1 MRKLQMAL
9 LAFGAM
15 LLLIGTLALG
25 APARAN
31 GLVHIQ
37 DDANV
42 LSAADEQQITAAA
55 QSAPFAVTV
64 WTNSSYNT
72 KDDFYNAVRG
82 MVGNDTVVL
91 GVDPVHKW
99 SHISAKQDTGLTADQ
114 VNAAAS
120 QANTQFGNGAW
131 AAGFTSAI
139 NSMAAVAPAGGTSGN
154 TAPAQQPAPAPSGGG
169 GFGLLACLIPIVLI
183 VLAFFFL
190 RNRMGGNRATPAIAP
205 NQPYVPPQQGGY
217 PPQQGGYP
225 PQQGGYPPQQGGYY
239 PPQQGGGIGGN
250 IASGGLGALAG
261 GAIGYELGRHAG
273 ENQGGQAGVQ
283 PGYAPD
289 FGGGGGG
296 IIDSASGGTGADFGG
311 SGADF
316 GGGASFGGGGA
327 DAGGGGAD
335 FGGGGDTGGG
345 DIV

>member
-1 MRKLQMAL
+1 MRKVQISL

-15 LLLIGTLALG
+15 LLMGTLALG

-42 LSAADEQQITAAA
+42 LSAADQQQITAAA

-64 WTNSSYNT
+64 WTNSTYST

-82 MVGNDTVVL
+82 MVGTDTVVL

-99 SHISAKQDTGLTADQ
+99 SHISAKADTGLTAAQVDQ
-114 VNAAAS
+114 AAS
-120 QANTQFGNGAW
+120 QANAQFGNGAW
-131 AAGFTSAI
+131 AAGFTSALT
-139 NSMAAVAPAGGTSGN
+139 NLAAAAPAGGQTSGN
-154 TAPAQQPAPAPSGGG
+154 TAPAQQPAPASDGGG
-169 GFGLLACLIPIVLI
+169 GFGWLACLIPIVLI

-190 RNRMGGNRATPAIAP
+190 RNRFGGNRAVAP
-205 NQPYVPPQQGGY
+205 VAQNQPYY

-239 PPQQGGGIGGN
+239 PPQQRSGIGGN

-273 ENQGGQAGVQ
+273 ENEGGQAAVQ
-283 PGYAPD
+283 PGGFTPD
-289 FGGGGGG
+289 LGGGGG
-296 IIDSASGGTGADFGG
+296 IIDSSSGGSGADFGG
-311 SGADF
+311 GGGGADF
-316 GGGASFGGGGA
+316 GGGASFGGGG
-327 DAGGGGAD
+327 GGGAD
-335 FGGGGDTGGG
+335 FGGGGDDTGGG

>member
-1 MRKLQMAL
+1 MRKMQMAL

-15 LLLIGTLALG
+15 LLLMGTLVLG

-37 DDANV
+37 DDAKV
-42 LSAADEQQITAAA
+42 LSAADQQQITAAA

-64 WTNSSYNT
+64 WTNSTYNN

-82 MVGNDTVVL
+82 MVGTDMVVL

-114 VNAAAS
+114 VNAAAN

-131 AAGFTSAI
+131 GAGFTSAL
-139 NSMAAVAPAGGTSGN
+139 NNLAAVAPAGGTSGN
-154 TAPAQQPAPAPSGGG
+154 TAPAQQPAPASSGGG
-169 GFGLLACLIPIVLI
+169 GFGWLACLIPIVLV

-190 RNRMGGNRATPAIAP
+190 RNRFGGNRAVAP
-205 NQPYVPPQQGGY
+205 VAQNQPYY

-239 PPQQGGGIGGN
+239 PPNRGSGIGGN

-283 PGYAPD
+283 PGATPD

-296 IIDSASGGTGADFGG
+296 IIDSASGGSGADFGG
-311 SGADF
+311 GGGGADF
-316 GGGASFGGGGA
+316 GGGASFGGGG
-327 DAGGGGAD
+327 GGAD
-335 FGGGGDTGGG
+335 FGGGSGSDTGGG

>member
-1 MRKLQMAL
+1 MRKMQMAL

-37 DDANV
+37 DDAKV
-42 LSAADEQQITAAA
+42 LSAADQQQITAAA

-64 WTNSSYNT
+64 WTTTAYNT
-72 KDDFYNAVRG
+72 KTDFENAVRN
-82 MVGNDTVVL
+82 MVGDDMVVL
-91 GVDPVHKW
+91 AVDPSQAHRW
-99 SHISAKQDTGLTADQ
+99 SHISAKQNTGLTADA
-114 VNAAAS
+114 VNQAAS
-120 QANTQFGNGAW
+120 QANAQFGNQAW
-131 AAGFTSAI
+131 GAGFASAL
-139 NSMAAVAPAGGTSGN
+139 NSLAAAAPAGGTSGN
-154 TAPAQQPAPAPSGGG
+154 PAPAQQPVPATAPSGGG

-190 RNRMGGNRATPAIAP
+190 RNRFGGNRAVRGIAP
-205 NQPYVPPQQGGY
+205 NQPYY

-273 ENQGGQAGVQ
+273 ENQGGQAAAQ
-283 PGYAPD
+283 PGYTPD

-296 IIDSASGGTGADFGG
+296 IIDSSSGGSGADFGG
-311 SGADF
+311 GGGGADF
-316 GGGASFGGGGA
+316 GGGASFGGGG
-327 DAGGGGAD
+327 GGGAD
-335 FGGGGDTGGG
+335 FGGGSSGGDTGGG